1 RITSRPCPH
10 SRPSPVRRTG
20 RLCGVM
26 LRALRRTVR
35 AGGVRHDITL
45 GDCLCHVIGKL
56 CVLRVALVSILEL
69 APRTSSGWVTH
80 PGAITEPACSQN
92 AHKLQGLGWLTRAPV
107 ARAEAEPSH
116 NKLDQRLAATEATS
130 SGDGRK
136 APDRKAGG
144 SIPSRRTRPLVW
156 VQQAIGARSNI
167 TAITWQQRGSNTGQ
181 RTIQISR
188 RC

>member
-1 RITSRPCPH
+1 MCKRHP
-10 SRPSPVRRTG
+10 RRVEG
-20 RLCGVM
+20 R
-26 LRALRRTVR
+26 R
-35 AGGVRHDITL
+35 D
-45 GDCLCHVIGKL
+45 
-56 CVLRVALVSILEL
+56 
-69 APRTSSGWVTH
+69 VTRQ
-80 PGAITEPACSQN
+80 PPTQVAITEPACSQN
-92 AHKLQGLGWLTRAPV
+92 AHRFPWLSWLIKAPV
-107 ARAEAEPSH
+107 ARAESEPSH
-116 NKLDQRLAATEATS
+116 NKLDCAMPAADAEAS
-130 SGDGRK
+130 NDGRK